1 MKKFICL
8 LSALAALNFGGQ
20 SVSAEV
26 KTFHAETFYFMK
38 KNEPI
43 IDAQEAAFKDAVRM
57 ISEEAGVIFEG
68 LSNDKNGDLLLDRM
82 ETLTA
87 AVLRVKN
94 KTFGKEI
101 TSDGGLKITV
111 AVDAELDTDNAAK
124 LLNELREARNSS
136 KNYEEVLKNYTERK
150 NQFDTVYGEYL
161 GSYQK
166 RIMCKVRDGCKL
178 QSDGK
183 LDEAL
188 KLYDEAIE
196 ESVANNAE
204 LSLAYIKRGML
215 YGAQDKGELLIK
227 DWTRALELDNDATGL
242 HFVKAIF
249 FEADEKNYEA
259 AQEYRAFIKDADIV
273 YYDVEIIAALDRIV
287 ELEEAD

>member
-1 MKKFICL
+1 MKKLICL
-8 LSALAALNFGGQ
+8 LIALATLNFGGQ
-20 SVSAEV
+20 NVSAEV
-26 KTFHAETFYFMK
+26 KTFHAETFYLMK

-43 IDAQEAAFKDAVRM
+43 LDAQEIAFKDAVRM
-57 ISEEAGVIFEG
+57 ISEEANVIFEG
-68 LSNDKNGDLLLDRM
+68 LSNVTNSDLTLDRM

-111 AVDAELDTDNAAK
+111 AVDAELDTDNAAE
-124 LLNELREARNSS
+124 LLNELREARNAS

-166 RIMCKVRDGCKL
+166 RIMRKIRDGCKL
-178 QSDGK
+178 EMEGK

-188 KLYDEAIE
+188 KLYDEAIA

-204 LSLAYIKRGML
+204 ISLAYIKRGVIYAM
-215 YGAQDKGELLIK
+215 QNKGEATIADFEKAVMLN
-227 DWTRALELDNDATGL
+227 NDETGL
-242 HFVKAIF
+242 HFVKAIVA
-249 FEADEKNYEA
+249 ESDGEKSQA
-259 AQEYRAFIKDADIV
+259 AQEYRAFVKDADIV
-273 YYDVEIIAALDRIV
+273 YYDAEIIAALDRIV